1 MAEKQH
7 KIDFVVTWLDA
18 SDPEWQKQYDKYKG
32 VTANGDTSAARFRD
46 WDLFKFWFR
55 AVEKYAP
62 WVNKVFLITNGT
74 FPKWINRDNP
84 KLVLVKHDEYIPAE
98 LLPTFNSCTI
108 ELHMNKIKGLS
119 EHFVYFNDDCY
130 INNPVT
136 PEYYFVDGLPCD
148 NNAET
153 LFNTTTYDPVDRF
166 NIRLSMFTN
175 VCVINR
181 HFNRRKVW
189 RQSKKRW
196 LGWHLGKTDL
206 ITSLFLIAKNRK
218 QFEGFNWK
226 HTEQP
231 FLKSVFDEA
240 WEKEPGML
248 TESCTRFR
256 EEVILNPYFFRYWQF
271 ASNRFHPVKQGESL
285 KLRTVKGD
293 VKAICTGLKDKKI
306 KSLCINDTPRCSDSD
321 FEEIKSVLHKA
332 FMEKFPEKSSFE
344 M

>member
-1 MAEKQH
+1 MAEVQH

-18 SDPEWQKQYDKYKG
+18 SDPVWQKQYDKYKG
-32 VTANGDTSAARFRD
+32 NTINGDSSAARFRD

-62 WVNKVFLITNGT
+62 WVNKVFLVTNGT

-84 KLVLVKHDEYIPAE
+84 KLVLVRHDEYIPEE

-136 PEYYFVDGLPCD
+136 PEYYFVGGLPCD

-181 HFNRRKVW
+181 YFNRREVW

-271 ASNRFHPVKQGESL
+271 ASNRFHPVKQNESL
-285 KLRTVKGD
+285 KLRTIRRD
-293 VKAICTGLKDKKI
+293 LDTICKTLKDKKI

-321 FEEIKSVLHKA
+321 FKEIKTVLHKA
-332 FMEKFPEKSSFE
+332 FMEKFPDKSSFE
-344 M
+344 L